1 MARQRQSGGSQVT
14 STMLR
19 AYIFLGSGFLILTL
33 FFYTNHLI
41 DRLEKETEVLSH
53 IFAQFCAGTIVPAT
67 QNQGISGV
75 FSEVTESIPFPVIV
89 TDQRGVPWTW
99 HGIPD
104 ELGGISVRIED
115 VSYEDFA
122 VTDPADPPPGP
133 MREVLLL
140 AQKMDTAHDPIPFF
154 DPQSTTLIGHVH
166 YGNSRLTEQLR
177 VLPGIQAAVLGIFVL
192 LGYIGY
198 RGMKEG
204 EQRSIWIGMAKET
217 AHQLGTPISSLLGW
231 LHLLRSRNS
240 GDYEEATEIRPVEL
254 SEVLVEM
261 EEDLT
266 RLNKI
271 AYRFSNIGSLP
282 TLKMQEVNPI
292 LEEALDYLRK
302 RFDRVGRDIQLV
314 EEMNEVPPCN
324 VNSELIEWVV
334 ENLFRNSIDALA
346 ETGGTI
352 SVRTSYNRMAGV
364 VKITF
369 SDDGRGMNPS
379 DMNNAFHPG
388 FSTKRRGWG
397 LGLAL
402 SRRIV
407 EDYHGGKLAID
418 KSQVGVGTSISISL
432 PA

>member
-1 MARQRQSGGSQVT
+1 
-14 STMLR
+14 MLR
-19 AYIFLGSGFLILTL
+19 AYIFLGSGFLILIL

-53 IFAQFCAGTIVPAT
+53 IFAQFCAGTILPAT
-67 QNQGISGV
+67 ENQAISGL
-75 FSEVTESIPFPVIV
+75 FSEIIESIPFPVIV
-89 TDQRGVPWTW
+89 TDHRGVPWTW

-104 ELGGISVRIED
+104 ELGGVSVRIED
-115 VSYEDFA
+115 VLYEDFA
-122 VTDPADPPPGP
+122 VTDPKNPPAGP

-140 AQKMDTAHDPIPFF
+140 ARKMDETHDAIPFY
-154 DPQSTTLIGHVH
+154 DPQSTALFGQVH
-166 YGNSRLTEQLR
+166 YGNSNLTEQLR
-177 VLPGIQAAVLGIFVL
+177 ILPAIQAVVLGVFVL

-231 LHLLRSRNS
+231 LHLLRSRTS
-240 GDYEEATEIRPVEL
+240 AEYEEAKEIRPVEL
-254 SEVLVEM
+254 GEVLVEM

-292 LEEALDYLRK
+292 LQEALDYLRK

-314 EEMNEVPPCN
+314 EEMEEVPPCN
-324 VNSELIEWVV
+324 INSELVEWVV

-346 ETGGTI
+346 ESGGTI
-352 SVRTSYNRMAGV
+352 TVRTSYNRLAGV

-369 SDDGRGMNPS
+369 IDDGRGMSPS

-407 EDYHGGKLAID
+407 EDYHGGKLAIE
-418 KSQVGVGTSISISL
+418 KSQINQGTTISISL

>member
-1 MARQRQSGGSQVT
+1 MAKRTPAATGAIT

-67 QNQGISGV
+67 RSETISGV
-75 FSEVTESIPFPVIV
+75 FSSVIESIPFPVIV
-89 TDQRGVPWTW
+89 TDHRGVPWTW

-104 ELGGISVRIED
+104 ELGGVSVRIED

-122 VTDPADPPPGP
+122 VTDPENPPPGP
-133 MREVLLL
+133 MREVLAL
-140 AQKMDTAHDPIPFF
+140 AKKMDERHDPIPFY
-154 DPQSTTLIGHVH
+154 DPKSTALFGNVH

-177 VLPGIQAAVLGIFVL
+177 FLPAIQAAVLGIFVL

-198 RGMKEG
+198 RGLKEG

-231 LHLLRSRNS
+231 LHLLRSRTS
-240 GDYEEATEIRPVEL
+240 ADYEEAQEIHPVEL
-254 SEVLVEM
+254 KEVLSEM

-292 LEEALDYLRK
+292 LEGALDYLRK
-302 RFDRVGRDIQLV
+302 RFDRVGRDIRLV
-314 EEMNEVPPCN
+314 VEFSEVAPCN
-324 VNSELIEWVV
+324 VNAELIEWVI
-334 ENLFRNSIDALA
+334 ENLFRNSIDALS

-352 SVRTSYNRMAGV
+352 TVRTSYNRTAGG

-369 SDDGRGMNPS
+369 IDDGRGMTPS

-402 SRRIV
+402 SRRII
-407 EDYHGGKLAID
+407 EDYHGGRLAIE
-418 KSQVGVGTSISISL
+418 KSQVGKGTTISITL